1 MSCLGLLHVAV
12 QRNLAVETSGQLRKN
27 KDCRKNITRILWENI
42 KFLLNVYEI

>member
-12 QRNLAVETSGQLRKN
+12 QRNLAVETSGQLHKN
-27 KDCRKNITRILWENI
+27 KDYRKNITRILWENI